1 MSELELELE
10 GEFRFS
16 YDWMRAA
23 VSHSLHHI
31 NLFGDGKRHG
41 FATILFLVSAIISFQ
56 YAYVEYLD
64 TQSAYLMAINRQD
77 ELSVPLTCSALSCEF
92 FQEERCVESRLLH
105 DGENTT
111 VAAAD
116 CQWTVKLITDSR
128 FESKR
133 TALGLLSGSQNES
146 SVEYFAAVE
155 QETLKFISLSKTVD
169 ETYEPAFE
177 SWSAQVF
184 SSYDYFSD
192 CAEYH
197 DSTDRT
203 CGAFQLSFD
212 NKVYTITV
220 NDQVGFII
228 ILSTGALSTLV
239 FGVLWRIILC
249 NLDAA
254 SELHLWL
261 SPKED

>member
-1 MSELELELE
+1 MSELELELD
-10 GEFRFS
+10 GQFRFS
-16 YDWMRAA
+16 YDWLRAA
-23 VSHSLHHI
+23 ISHSLHHI

-41 FATILFLVSAIISFQ
+41 FATLMFVVSTIVSFQ

-64 TQSAYLMAINRQD
+64 TESAYLMALRLD
-77 ELSVPLTCSALSCEF
+77 DSLTVDLACSALSCEF
-92 FQEERCVESRLLH
+92 FQEKRCDMPRLLR
-105 DGENTT
+105 DGENTS
-111 VAAAD
+111 VAASD

-133 TALGLLSGSQNES
+133 TALGLLTAAENET

-155 QETLKFISLSKTVD
+155 QETLKFVSLSKTVD
-169 ETYEPAFE
+169 ETYTPPFE

-184 SSYDYFSD
+184 SSYDYFSP
-192 CAEYH
+192 CSEYH
-197 DSTDRT
+197 DSLNRT

-220 NDQVGFII
+220 NDQVAFII
-228 ILSTGALSTLV
+228 ILSTGALSTLL

-254 SELHLWL
+254 SQLHRWL
-261 SPKED
+261 APKQD